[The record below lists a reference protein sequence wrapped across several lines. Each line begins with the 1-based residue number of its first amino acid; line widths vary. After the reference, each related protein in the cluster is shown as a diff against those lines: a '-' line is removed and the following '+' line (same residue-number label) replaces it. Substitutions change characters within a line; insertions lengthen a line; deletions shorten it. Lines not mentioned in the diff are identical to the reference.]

1 MVGKLRDRIFEMA
14 DGQAF
19 SALAMEVFRFQYENV
34 PVYREF
40 ATALNRHPGNVR
52 NIEEIPFIPV
62 EFFKSH
68 EILFSGMKV
77 AREFRSSGTTGSVPS
92 RHLLADMGIYDSSL
106 LNGFAQFYGDPS
118 EVTFFA
124 LTPTP
129 GEKPESSLIYMI
141 SKLMEQN
148 PGRRH
153 GFFLDDFKSLKE
165 KLSSSVTGE
174 SKTMLIGLT
183 YAMLDF
189 AEMYPGDYPGLM
201 VAETGGMKGR
211 KAEITRPELHRRL
224 ADAFS
229 SAVIHS
235 EYGMTELLSQ
245 AWSLS
250 GGLFSTP
257 PWMKVLIREVNDPFA
272 FCRPGRSGGI
282 SIIDLAN
289 LYSCSFIATQDLG
302 RAYEDGSFEVLGR
315 FDSSEMRGCSLMIQ
329 E

>member
-1 MVGKLRDRIFEMA
+1 MTDLRKRIFELA
-14 DGQAF
+14 NDQDF
-19 SALAMEVFRFQYENV
+19 KALAMEVFRFQYENV

-40 ATALNRHPGNVR
+40 AMALNRHPGNIR
-52 NIEEIPFIPV
+52 TIEEIPFIPV
-62 EFFKSH
+62 EFFKTH
-68 EILFSGMKV
+68 EILCSGMKV

-92 RHLLADMGIYDSSL
+92 RHLLGDTGIYDISL
-106 LNGFAQFYGDPS
+106 LNGFSKFYGDPS
-118 EVTFFA
+118 KFTFFA

-129 GEKPESSLIYMI
+129 EEKPGSSLIYMI

-153 GFFLDDFKSLKE
+153 GFFLDDFEALKE
-165 KLSSSVTGE
+165 SLSASVQGGG
-174 SKTMLIGLT
+174 KTMLIGLT
-183 YAMLDF
+183 YALLDF
-189 AEMYPGDYPGLM
+189 AEMFPGDYPGLM

-224 ADAFS
+224 TDAFS

-245 AWSLS
+245 AWSRS
-250 GGLFSTP
+250 GGLFRTP
-257 PWMKVLIREVNDPFA
+257 PWMKVQIREVNDPFA

-282 SIIDLAN
+282 STIDLAN

-315 FDSSEMRGCSLMIQ
+315 FDASEMRGCSLMMQ